1 MKKIILNQ
9 RQICDVELILNGG
22 FSPLNGFMSKA
33 DYNRV
38 CNEMR
43 LTNDSLFPIPVTL
56 DVDAES
62 ATQLACGE
70 EIILTDVELN
80 PLALMTINSIWKP
93 SKQLEAE
100 LVLGTSD
107 SKHPQAAILFNHSG
121 EYYIGGKLSPCNQII
136 HHDFKQLR
144 YTPTELKHYFKQQGW
159 DKVVAFQ
166 TRNPIHRAHFELMQ
180 QALVQSG
187 AKLLLHPVV
196 GQTKVGDV
204 NHYTRV
210 RCYQQVVGKFAAGS
224 AMLSL
229 LPLAMRMAGPRE
241 ALWHALIRKNYGADG
256 IHCRSRSCRSW

>member
-22 FSPLNGFMSKA
+22 FSPLSGFMSEA

-43 LTNDSLFPIPVTL
+43 LVDGSLFPIPVTL
-56 DVDAES
+56 DIDAEFVK
-62 ATQLACGE
+62 QLVIGD

-80 PLALMTINSIWKP
+80 PLALMAIDSIWKP
-93 SKQLEAE
+93 NKQLEAE

-107 SKHPQAAILFNHSG
+107 LKHPQAAILFNNSG
-121 EYYIGGKLSPCNQII
+121 EYYIGGKLSPLNNII
-136 HHDFKQLR
+136 HYDFKQLR
-144 YTPTELKHYFKQQGW
+144 YTPTELKHYFKQSGW

-180 QALVQSG
+180 QALLQSG

-224 AMLSL
+224 ALLSL
-229 LPLAMRMAGPRE
+229 LPLAMRMGPVRGK
-241 ALWHALIRKNYGADG
+241 LYGM
-256 IHCRSRSCRSW
+256 R